1 MKKLHLYKMYTPKDV
16 SIFIS
21 RKEEDIISLLEKGY
35 SSQGKIG
42 KKMMGFWYV
51 SGRGVLKIQKTM
63 KGAEH
68 DQNRPNRE
76 ESKTLATQK
85 KEKEV

>member
-16 SIFIS
+16 SIFIL
-21 RKEEDIISLLEKGY
+21 RKEEDIISLLEKG
-35 SSQGKIG
+35 KIG
-42 KKMMGFWYV
+42 KKVMGFWYV

-68 DQNRPNRE
+68 DQNRPNRK

>member
-21 RKEEDIISLLEKGY
+21 RKEEDIISVLEKG
-35 SSQGKIG
+35 GIG

-51 SGRGVLKIQKTM
+51 SGKQILKLQKIM
-63 KGAEH
+63 KGVKH
-68 DQNRPNRE
+68 DTIP
-76 ESKTLATQK
+76 K
-85 KEKEV
+85 